1 MTLTIRHPNRCRHRS
16 SRKNLPVAVVLY
28 GASDPCDTVEPV
40 SDDPELEQIGGT
52 SGSLEGFQID
62 APDDERAASTAALW
76 TTSETPALAML
87 MWENPEA
94 KKLMDHY
101 IGLPVPAAVKK
112 LVETLES
119 VRPCA
124 APFMSVEG

>member
-1 MTLTIRHPNRCRHRS
+1 
-16 SRKNLPVAVVLY
+16 
-28 GASDPCDTVEPV
+28 
-40 SDDPELEQIGGT
+40 
-52 SGSLEGFQID
+52 
-62 APDDERAASTAALW
+62 
-76 TTSETPALAML
+76 ML